1 MMNLVVAS
9 RNKSITNPAPSPY
22 ILCRIQFVPE
32 NSHLGYKA
40 HSMKRHVHWQFVN
53 SIWQTQGSWWKF
65 ERALFKLSWS
75 VIKTFLHRIIQGN
88 TDQWW
93 NLETRAVARGGSD
106 VRPPIWY
113 RCPPFH
119 VWAPGCYIHTLLY
132 FENVSP
138 LLVCGLP
145 CSKILAAGLLDTW
158 SRSRLETHFC
168 ECRSRSQDNV

>member
-1 MMNLVVAS
+1 MLNLVVAS
-9 RNKSITNPAPSPY
+9 RNKSITNQAPSPY

-32 NSHLGYKA
+32 NSHLGYKV

-106 VRPPIWY
+106 VRPPYLISV
-113 RCPPFH
+113 PPISRLGPRLLH
-119 VWAPGCYIHTLLY
+119 TYITVFWKCVPPSGLWP
-132 FENVSP
+132 P
-138 LLVCGLP
+138 LLQNPGGGPARHLV
-145 CSKILAAGLLDTW
+145 SVS
-158 SRSRLETHFC
+158 SRDPFLRVPVSVSR
-168 ECRSRSQDNV
+168 